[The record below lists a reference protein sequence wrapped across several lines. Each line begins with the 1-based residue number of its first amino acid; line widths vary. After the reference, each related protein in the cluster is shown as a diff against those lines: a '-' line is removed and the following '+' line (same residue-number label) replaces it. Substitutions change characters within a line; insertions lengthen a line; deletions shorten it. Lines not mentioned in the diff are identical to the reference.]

1 MAISA
6 EYIKETTSC
15 DEVHAVTTSVYPVEV
30 FSVYLVLAWVFLCF
44 KLLTFQTVEQEVKR
58 REIL

>member
-6 EYIKETTSC
+6 EYIKKTTSC

-30 FSVYLVLAWVFLCF
+30 FLVSALVILCF